1 MPLGV
6 LSIIIGYLL
15 GSIPTAYIVSRVGK
29 CIDIRTI
36 GLGNMGGAN
45 VMREIGTR
53 EGVFVGLSDLAKGAG
68 AILIAQALNVSELW
82 VFGTGFGAVVGHNF
96 PVLASFRGGRG
107 SATIMGIFLVLA
119 PAAALVTLAV
129 VAIPFFAT
137 RKFVG
142 AIIIGFALLPLFA
155 WLLEG
160 SLSLVRYAL
169 AIDLFMLIRNLPDVR
184 RVLAKGIVK
193 DMIRDRWDKKAK

>member
-1 MPLGV
+1 MPLGI
-6 LSIIIGYLL
+6 LSLTVGYIL
-15 GSIPTAYIVSRVGK
+15 GSIPTAYVVSRVRKG
-29 CIDIRTI
+29 IDIRTI
-36 GLGNMGGAN
+36 GSGNMGGAN
-45 VMREIGTR
+45 VMREIGTQ
-53 EGVFVGLSDLAKGAG
+53 EGVLVGLFDIAKGAG

-82 VFGTGFGAVVGHNF
+82 IFGTGFAALVGHNF
-96 PVLASFRGGRG
+96 PVFAGFRGGRG

-119 PAAALVTLAV
+119 PTAALVTLAV
-129 VAIPFFAT
+129 VAIPFFAS

-169 AIDLFMLIRNLPDVR
+169 AIDVFMLIRNLPDIR

-193 DMIRDRWDKKAK
+193 DMIYDRQRKNMR